1 MNIYG
6 QKLQK
11 SRKSKAQV
19 YKLYLT
25 SSEMVSSFIRV
36 CFLVSKVE
44 MINPASWPIFSSA
57 WSKTNKKSRTSTTCS
72 GLKRFA
78 RASITAFF
86 KDISCKNWIFRRLSA
101 KFENF
106 AKNLIDI
113 PALKGLKSGGTLNCG
128 SIFDKIETIINNQ
141 QYSLLL

>member
-19 YKLYLT
+19 SKLYLT
-25 SSEMVSSFIRV
+25 SSEMVSSFIKV

-57 WSKTNKKSRTSTTCS
+57 
-72 GLKRFA
+72 
-78 RASITAFF
+78 
-86 KDISCKNWIFRRLSA
+86 
-101 KFENF
+101 
-106 AKNLIDI
+106 
-113 PALKGLKSGGTLNCG
+113 
-128 SIFDKIETIINNQ
+128 
-141 QYSLLL
+141 